1 MKRTIKSIILIS
13 MFLLFSM
20 NTIAQR
26 NVMVSKGRG
35 INVFDGK
42 NNISSWY
49 FDTNDPLNVFDI
61 YDPVSKTKKIKF
73 VSSTD
78 SLEFDCKVNKKIYF
92 SIVYKGDT
100 IQSCLNSTNEIE
112 NSLSKTDKLF
122 ALSSFWSE
130 AKYNF
135 VFYDQL
141 NFNWDSLYKAYIPL
155 VENTKNDF
163 EFYNVINR
171 FARMLKDGH
180 TGVNYSKW
188 GTYSTSIPVNL
199 RYFNDTMYVCSGPE
213 NFIKNIPLGSKILE
227 INGIKAE
234 DYMERN
240 IYPFVESNIKTTIQM
255 LAPSMLLSSIYD
267 PNDLTLKFKTIEG
280 KISQTTL
287 KKVINDFSN
296 YLGGKRRKSN
306 DPIEIK
312 WNNNIAVLEINTFDD
327 FSGKLVN
334 YFEKIKDTL
343 YFADGIIIDLRNN
356 GGGSTLIANY
366 FLKHIIKDRSFLTF
380 GYQTRINNG
389 VKKATGNYLEENE
402 DYYKMSAYHTEF
414 PQTVIIEDS
423 IKQFNCPIVVLTS
436 PMTCSAA
443 EDFLIILYERKDR
456 PLFIGKTSFGSSG
469 SPLVISEW
477 PDKNGY
483 ARICTKRQTFPYSLK
498 PFKDGITPDIIV
510 NETYDDYIAD
520 RDKTME
526 IAIEEIKKSI
536 KTK

>member
-13 MFLLFSM
+13 MFFLFSV

-42 NNISSWY
+42 NNISSCS

-61 YDPVSKTKKIKF
+61 YDPVSKTKKIKL
-73 VSSTD
+73 VSSND
-78 SLEFDCKVNKKIYF
+78 SLEFDCKVNKKVYF

-100 IQSCLNSTNEIE
+100 IHSCLNFTNEIE
-112 NSLSKTDKLF
+112 NTLSKTDKLF

-188 GTYSTSIPVNL
+188 GNYSTSIPINL

-240 IYPFVESNIKTTIQM
+240 IYPFVESNIKTTMQM
-255 LAPSMLLSSIYD
+255 LTPSMLLSSIYD

-312 WNNNIAVLEINTFDD
+312 WNNNIAVLELNTFDD

-366 FLKHIIKDRSFLTF
+366 FLKHIIKDSSFLTY

-402 DYYKMSAYHTEF
+402 DYYKMRAYHSEY

-443 EDFLIILYERKDR
+443 EDFLIMLYERKDR

-510 NETYDDYIAD
+510 NDTYDDYIND
-520 RDKTME
+520 IDKTME